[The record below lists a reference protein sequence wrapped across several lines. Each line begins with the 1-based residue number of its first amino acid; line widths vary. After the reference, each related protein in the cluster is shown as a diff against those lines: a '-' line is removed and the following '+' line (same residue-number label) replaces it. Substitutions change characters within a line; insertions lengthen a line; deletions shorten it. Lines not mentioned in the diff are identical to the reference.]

1 MSGAYSALGSVF
13 ELLNDD
19 CGYDSWSQYLLH
31 KIAAMLP
38 AQSPV
43 HPAQA
48 VISSFCGLDIGCGNG
63 YFTRAFSRAG
73 YSMTGMDISPE
84 MLSKA
89 QDTALQEGVRAQF
102 IQGDITSFR
111 LPAKQDFALAINDC
125 LNYIPPEK
133 LHAAFSRVHSALRKG
148 APFIFD
154 ITAPEALMAQDRQV
168 YLDDRPTVTCIWYSE
183 AQNNALIT
191 DVTVF
196 CKGPDGRYT
205 RRDERQTRY
214 MHTDEE
220 IQEALLSCG
229 FSVQRDE
236 LPEEVAGKRLNYICT
251 RQ

>member
-31 KIAAMLP
+31 KIAALLP
-38 AQSPV
+38 PQSPV
-43 HPAQA
+43 HTAQG
-48 VISSFCGLDIGCGNG
+48 VISPVFGLDIGCGNG
-63 YFTRAFSRAG
+63 YFTRVFSKAG
-73 YSMTGMDISPE
+73 YAMTGMDISSE

-89 QDTALQEGVRAQF
+89 QDTALKEGVRAQF

-111 LPAKQDFALAINDC
+111 LHAKQDFALAINDC

-133 LHAAFSRVHSALRKG
+133 LHAAIAHVHNALRKG
-148 APFIFD
+148 SPFIFD
-154 ITAPEALMAQDRQV
+154 ITAPDALMAQDRQV
-168 YLDDRPTVTCIWYSE
+168 YLDDRPSVTCIWYSE
-183 AQNNALIT
+183 AQKRALIT
-191 DVTVF
+191 DITVF
-196 CKGPDGRYT
+196 SKDPSGSYT

-220 IQEALLSCG
+220 IQDALLSCG
-229 FSVQRDE
+229 FSVTKDD
-236 LPEEVAGKRLNYICT
+236 LPADVAGKRLNYICT